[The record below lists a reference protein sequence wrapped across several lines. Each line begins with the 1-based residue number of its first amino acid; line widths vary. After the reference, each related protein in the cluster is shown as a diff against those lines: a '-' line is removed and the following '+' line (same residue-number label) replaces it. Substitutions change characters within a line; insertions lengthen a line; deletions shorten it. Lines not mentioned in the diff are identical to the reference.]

1 MKKFKFGAI
10 FMALA
15 VGGII
20 VLGSCKKETT
30 DVPSGTN
37 KTTDVLSGT
46 NETTNVLSGT
56 TWSEVRT
63 VNMLYPTQPAIELV
77 FDNDGNM
84 SIGNLFVNIPYTVD
98 NNVMSLSFPS
108 GYTYQ
113 HRFIVDDDEQLLKI
127 LDNFHYYSLTE
138 DIWDT
143 VYFKKVN

>member
-1 MKKFKFGAI
+1 MKKIRFGAI
-10 FMALA
+10 FMALV

-20 VLGSCKKETT
+20 VLAGCKKEKT
-30 DVPSGTN
+30 DVPSGKN

-46 NETTNVLSGT
+46 
-56 TWSEVRT
+56 TWTEVRV
-63 VNMLYPTQPAIELV
+63 VNMLYPTQQPIELV

-108 GYTYQ
+108 CDPCQ
-113 HRFIVDDDEQLLKI
+113 HRFILDDDEQMLKI

-143 VYFKKVN
+143 VYFERVN

>member
-1 MKKFKFGAI
+1 MKKLKFQAI

-30 DVPSGTN
+30 DV
-37 KTTDVLSGT
+37 
-46 NETTNVLSGT
+46 LSGT
-56 TWSEVRT
+56 TWSLLKVD
-63 VNMLYPTQPAIELV
+63 NMLYPTQSTIDLV

-84 SIGNLFVNIPYTVD
+84 SIGNIFVNIPYTVD

-108 GYTYQ
+108 GDPCQ
-113 HRFIVDDDEQLLKI
+113 HRFILDDDEQMLKI
-127 LDNFHYYSLTE
+127 LDDFHYYSITE

>member
-1 MKKFKFGAI
+1 MKKLKFQAI

-30 DVPSGTN
+30 DV
-37 KTTDVLSGT
+37 
-46 NETTNVLSGT
+46 LSGT
-56 TWSEVRT
+56 TWSLLKVD
-63 VNMLYPTQPAIELV
+63 NMLYPTQSTIDLV

-84 SIGNLFVNIPYTVD
+84 SIGNIFVNIPYTVD

-108 GYTYQ
+108 GDPCQ
-113 HRFIVDDDEQLLKI
+113 HRFILDDDEQMLKI

>member
-1 MKKFKFGAI
+1 MKKLKFQAI

-30 DVPSGTN
+30 DV
-37 KTTDVLSGT
+37 
-46 NETTNVLSGT
+46 LSGT
-56 TWSEVRT
+56 TWSSVRT
-63 VNMLYPTQPAIELV
+63 MNMQDPTPQPIQLV

-84 SIGNLFVNIPYTVD
+84 SIGNLFTNIPYTVD

-108 GYTYQ
+108 GDPCQ
-113 HRFIVDDDEQLLKI
+113 HRFILDDDEQMLKI
-127 LDNFHYYSLTE
+127 LDNFHYYSITE

>member
-1 MKKFKFGAI
+1 MKKLKFQAI

-30 DVPSGTN
+30 DV
-37 KTTDVLSGT
+37 LA
-46 NETTNVLSGT
+46 GT
-56 TWSEVRT
+56 TWSSVRT
-63 VNMLYPTQPAIELV
+63 MNMQDPTPQPIQLV
-77 FDNDGNM
+77 FGNDGNM
-84 SIGNLFVNIPYTVD
+84 SIGNLFTNIPYTVD
-98 NNVMSLSFPS
+98 NNVMSLSLPS
-108 GYTYQ
+108 GYTRQ
-113 HRFIVDDDEQLLKI
+113 HRFILDDDEQMLKI

>member
-1 MKKFKFGAI
+1 MKKIRFGAI
-10 FMALA
+10 FMALV

-20 VLGSCKKETT
+20 VLAGCKKEKT
-30 DVPSGTN
+30 DVPSGKN

-46 NETTNVLSGT
+46 
-56 TWSEVRT
+56 TWTEVRV
-63 VNMLYPTQPAIELV
+63 VNMLYPTQQPIELV

-108 GYTYQ
+108 CDPCQ
-113 HRFIVDDDEQLLKI
+113 HRFILDDDEQLLKI

-143 VYFKKVN
+143 VYFERVN

>member
-1 MKKFKFGAI
+1 MKKLKFQAI
-10 FMALA
+10 LMALA

-20 VLGSCKKETT
+20 VLGSCKKEKT
-30 DVPSGTN
+30 D
-37 KTTDVLSGT
+37 
-46 NETTNVLSGT
+46 VLSGT
-56 TWSEVRT
+56 TWSLLKVD
-63 VNMLYPTQPAIELV
+63 NMLYPTQSTIDLV

-108 GYTYQ
+108 GDPCQ
-113 HRFIVDDDEQLLKI
+113 HRFILDDDEQMLKI
-127 LDNFHYYSLTE
+127 LDNFHYYSITE

>member
-1 MKKFKFGAI
+1 MKKLKFQAI

-20 VLGSCKKETT
+20 VLGSCKKE
-30 DVPSGTN
+30 
-37 KTTDVLSGT
+37 KTDVLSGT
-46 NETTNVLSGT
+46 
-56 TWSEVRT
+56 TWTEVRV
-63 VNMLYPTQPAIELV
+63 VNMQDPTQQPIQLV

-108 GYTYQ
+108 GDTYQ
-113 HRFIVDDDEQLLKI
+113 HRFIIDDDEQMLKI
-127 LDNFHYYSLTE
+127 LDNFHYYSDAA

-143 VYFKKVN
+143 VYYKKVN

>member
-1 MKKFKFGAI
+1 MKKLKFQAI

-30 DVPSGTN
+30 DV
-37 KTTDVLSGT
+37 
-46 NETTNVLSGT
+46 LSGT
-56 TWSEVRT
+56 TWSLLKVD
-63 VNMLYPTQPAIELV
+63 NMLYPTQSTIDLV

-84 SIGNLFVNIPYTVD
+84 SIGNIFVNIPYTVD

-108 GYTYQ
+108 GDPCQ
-113 HRFIVDDDEQLLKI
+113 HRFILDDDEQMLKI
-127 LDNFHYYSLTE
+127 LDNFHYYSITE

>member
-1 MKKFKFGAI
+1 MKKLKFQAI

-30 DVPSGTN
+30 DV
-37 KTTDVLSGT
+37 
-46 NETTNVLSGT
+46 LSGT
-56 TWSEVRT
+56 TWSLLKVD
-63 VNMLYPTQPAIELV
+63 NMLYPTQSTIDLV

-84 SIGNLFVNIPYTVD
+84 SIGNLFTNIPYTVD
-98 NNVMSLSFPS
+98 NNVMSLSLPS
-108 GYTYQ
+108 GYTRQ
-113 HRFIVDDDEQLLKI
+113 HRFILDDDEQMLKI
-127 LDNFHYYSLTE
+127 LDNFHYYSITE

>member
-1 MKKFKFGAI
+1 MKKLKFQAI

-30 DVPSGTN
+30 DV
-37 KTTDVLSGT
+37 
-46 NETTNVLSGT
+46 LSGT
-56 TWSEVRT
+56 TWSLLKVD
-63 VNMLYPTQPAIELV
+63 NMLYPTQSTIDLV

-108 GYTYQ
+108 GDPCQ
-113 HRFIVDDDEQLLKI
+113 HRFILDDDEQMLKI

>member
-1 MKKFKFGAI
+1 MKKLKFQAI

-30 DVPSGTN
+30 DV
-37 KTTDVLSGT
+37 
-46 NETTNVLSGT
+46 LSGT
-56 TWSEVRT
+56 TWTEVRV
-63 VNMLYPTQPAIELV
+63 VNMQDPTQQPIQLV

-108 GYTYQ
+108 GDTYQ
-113 HRFIVDDDEQLLKI
+113 HRFILDDDEQMLKI
-127 LDNFHYYSLTE
+127 LDNFHYNSLTQ